1 MDRQQLR
8 VRYWAQAIGWV
19 ALIYSTLYSVRP
31 LCEFLKKTT
40 PFVQVVNVG
49 LIVLLAGILTVL
61 WRRRQRILQIH
72 HYVLL
77 ILVISCYAYGLGSLT
92 VPEEKIHFVEYG
104 FLAYLIFRALR
115 VDFPAGR
122 ITSSLNDGSPS
133 QDEGLRSGLRPAGLR
148 SWTLRRT
155 PHVYVTAFLL
165 TIFFGWIDECIQ
177 AIVPNRYYQ
186 TCDVLL
192 NAVSGLLGL
201 ALVYIF
207 ELTQIN
213 QDKMYV

>member
-8 VRYWAQAIGWV
+8 LRYWAQAIGWV
-19 ALIYSTLYSVRP
+19 VLIYSTLYSVRP

-49 LIVLLAGILTVL
+49 LIILLAGILTVL
-61 WRRRQRILQIH
+61 WRRRQRIFQIH

-77 ILVISCYAYGLGSLT
+77 ILVVSCYGYGLGSLT
-92 VPEEKIHFVEYG
+92 APEEKIHFVEYG

-115 VDFPAGR
+115 VDFPDAR
-122 ITSSLNDGSPS
+122 TPHLPNNGSPS
-133 QDEGLRSGLRPAGLR
+133 QDEGLRSGLRPADLR
-148 SWTLRRT
+148 SWTFQRA
-155 PHVYVTAFLL
+155 PQAYVGAFLL
-165 TIFFGWIDECIQ
+165 TTLFGWIDECIQ
-177 AIVPNRYYQ
+177 AILPNRYYQ
-186 TCDVLL
+186 TSDILL

-201 ALVYIF
+201 VLVYIF

-213 QDKMYV
+213 QDKIYV